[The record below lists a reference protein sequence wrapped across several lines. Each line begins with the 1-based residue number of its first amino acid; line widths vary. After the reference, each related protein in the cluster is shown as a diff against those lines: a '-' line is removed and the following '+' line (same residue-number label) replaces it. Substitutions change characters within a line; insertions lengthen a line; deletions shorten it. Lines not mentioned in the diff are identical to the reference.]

1 MQRFPRT
8 ARLRTPDDFER
19 VRQEGCACRRDGVVV
34 ACRPGRVRR
43 LGLVVSKRV
52 GNAPERNRI
61 KRVVREYFRKDPERF
76 PRGDCVVIA
85 TTGLGE
91 RENDAIRAALDAAL
105 AALRRRCKGRSP

>member
-19 VRQEGCACRRDGVVV
+19 VRREGCSCRRDGVVV

-43 LGLVVSKRV
+43 LGLVVSKRA
-52 GNAPERNRI
+52 GNAPQRNRI

-76 PRGDCVVIA
+76 PHGDCVVIA
-85 TTGLGE
+85 AAGLGD

-105 AALRRRCKGRSP
+105 AVLQRRCEERSA